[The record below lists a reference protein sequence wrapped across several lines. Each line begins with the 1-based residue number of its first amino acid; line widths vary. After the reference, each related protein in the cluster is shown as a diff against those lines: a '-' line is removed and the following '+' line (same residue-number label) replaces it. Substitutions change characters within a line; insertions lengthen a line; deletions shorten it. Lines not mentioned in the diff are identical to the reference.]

1 MAATPEG
8 YNEIPEEEQKKATAF
23 FAKGHTLGGT
33 GQYDYAIEMYIQGL
47 TIDPEAVNAH
57 QALREISMRRKASGG
72 KPMGMREKWALKKGD
87 DKQNMLNAEKM
98 LAFDPGNT
106 DNMLTVLESAQKA
119 GFYDTVMWIGP
130 MLLRAN
136 IDSPKPDFNKY
147 IKLKNAYMKIGRY
160 DKANEAIK
168 YAVAMKPDDADLNRD
183 ARDLAATDAMKQGGY
198 DKGGSF
204 RDSVRD
210 MARQKELMTQDTDVR
225 TMDVLAQQI
234 TQAEAEYKADP
245 NDSSK
250 LEKLVDRLT
259 KTDQAEYENKAIDL
273 LDAMYDNTKAYR
285 FRYRSH
291 KIKMMQL
298 ARMERGLRQK
308 AQTNPSDQAA
318 LKDYQDFMKD
328 RYAQEA
334 HIYQEAAENYP
345 TDMEMRFNLGDR
357 LFLLGRY
364 DEAIPIFQQAR
375 NDPKFKVAATVGLG
389 RSFLDAGFVDEA
401 IETLKDLI
409 ESYEVKNDTKFTNM
423 TYWYGRS
430 LEKKGDTQ
438 AALKAYS
445 SVAMANFNY
454 LDVQARIK
462 RLRAATTAPPEQK

>member
-1 MAATPEG
+1 
-8 YNEIPEEEQKKATAF
+8 
-23 FAKGHTLGGT
+23 
-33 GQYDYAIEMYIQGL
+33 
-47 TIDPEAVNAH
+47 
-57 QALREISMRRKASGG
+57 
-72 KPMGMREKWALKKGD
+72 
-87 DKQNMLNAEKM
+87 MLNAEKM

-119 GFYDTVMWIGP
+119 GFYDTVMWMGP
-130 MLLRAN
+130 ILLRAN

-160 DKANEAIK
+160 DKANEVIK
-168 YAVAMKPDDADLNRD
+168 YAVAMKPEDADLNRD

-225 TMDVLAQQI
+225 TMDVLGQQI
-234 TQAEAEYKADP
+234 VQAEAELKADP
-245 NDSSK
+245 DEPGK
-250 LEKLVDRLT
+250 LQKLVDLLT
-259 KTDQAEYENKAIDL
+259 KTDQAEHENRAIDL
-273 LDAMYDNTKAYR
+273 LDGAYEKTKQYR
-285 FRYRSH
+285 HRMRSH

-298 ARMERGLRQK
+298 TRMERGLRQK
-308 AQTNPSDQAA
+308 AQTNPSDAAA

-328 RYAQEA
+328 RYSQEA
-334 HIYQEAAENYP
+334 QMYQEAAENYP

-375 NDPKFKVAATVGLG
+375 NDPKFKVAATVGLA
-389 RSFLDAGFVDEA
+389 RSFLDAGFVEEA
-401 IETLKDLI
+401 VETLKDLI
-409 ESYEVKNDTKFTNM
+409 EGYETKNDKKYIYM
-423 TYWYGRS
+423 CYWYGRA
-430 LEKKGDTQ
+430 LEKKGDIQ
-438 AALKAYS
+438 GAIKAYS
-445 SVAMANFNY
+445 GVAMQEFNY

-462 RLRAATTAPPEQK
+462 RLRPPGGSTHRNRSDDRNRANCLARELMRYFAVQRTPRFASKLAGYTGQIIDRLPLLLTFPQTPLHFPTLMN